1 MKFKDMSIKELLNA
15 ISDILRRLVSDA
27 DEQVLEIIE
36 ATIKEKQKLTKKDM
50 DNIHETTYNAYREAI
65 KQLADDLRSDD
76 ILEYDPNDEII
87 YEEGPVPSD
96 TVIYDDDIVLP
107 DDRIYVRKEEYMP
120 SIKEVVNEFM
130 IKRKIKG
137 EQKAYDE
144 D

>member
-27 DEQVLEIIE
+27 DDQVLEIIE

-50 DNIHETTYNAYREAI
+50 DNIHETTYKAYKEAI

-107 DDRIYVRKEEYMP
+107 DDGIYVRNEEYMP
-120 SIKEVVNEFM
+120 SIKEVINAFM

-144 D
+144 E

>member
-50 DNIHETTYNAYREAI
+50 DNIHETTYKAYREAI

-144 D
+144 E